1 MARLLLSMTLFLV
14 VAAAALSL
22 QSCKSPT
29 TEPVQRAP
37 ATDLVVLPDGAT
49 MIAKPGSLER
59 EIAEW
64 VAEGRGAEARFH
76 IATEAFEG
84 RHHTFAARPR
94 PNGEDCRY
102 PQSRA
107 RHAPHFQNRWRGSER
122 TARQCP
128 RPLPRAA
135 RNCEEPPQDH
145 ARGRASRR
153 YERLRIRYPA
163 FGASR
168 NRNRLKR
175 APISSARQARSPAR
189 SGKLIMARV
198 PAPVAG
204 TAP

>member
-76 IATEAFEG
+76 IATEAFEKDG
-84 RHHTFAARPR
+84 TTL
-94 PNGEDCRY
+94 
-102 PQSRA
+102 S
-107 RHAPHFQNRWRGSER
+107 
-122 TARQCP
+122 
-128 RPLPRAA
+128 PRALGQMA
-135 RNCEEPPQDH
+135 RIADILKAAPDTRLIFRTDGEGPSEQRANAL
-145 ARGRASRR
+145 ARFLEQRGIAKS
-153 YERLRIRYPA
+153 RLRIMPA
-163 FGASR
+163 TE
-168 NRNRLKR
+168 
-175 APISSARQARSPAR
+175 QAAVTNGFEFDIRRS
-189 SGKLIMARV
+189 V
-198 PAPVAG
+198 PAG
-204 TAP
+204 TATG